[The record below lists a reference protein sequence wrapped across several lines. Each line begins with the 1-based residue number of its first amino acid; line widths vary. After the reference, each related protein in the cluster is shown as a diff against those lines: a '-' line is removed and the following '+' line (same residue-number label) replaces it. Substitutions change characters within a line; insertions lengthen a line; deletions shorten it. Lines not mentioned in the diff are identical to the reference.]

1 MSPGHPICLVYAL
14 IATEEIVRNRRVIS
28 TPIVVRGRSVGFII
42 TFPHQKRL
50 KQHFTGRDASPMM
63 RAHGAI
69 VVQENG
75 MLIRL
80 MAAAAIGAIASTFA
94 AAGVEAGGLEEVVV
108 TAQRRDESA
117 QDVGIAMSVL
127 SGKSLADKSITYVN
141 DLQNAVPSLQVEPA
155 FGSSQPQF
163 RLRGV
168 GFIDYTS
175 NNTSPVGVSLD
186 GVAFALPIQTQG
198 QLFDI
203 DRVEVLRGPQGTLYG
218 RNTTGGEINFISNRP
233 TAETHA
239 GFTLEYGSHNQV
251 NADGFVSGRI
261 AEGLTGR
268 LSVATEQGGAWQR
281 NRVTG
286 QSLGDK
292 DKVAVRGQFQWDPT
306 DAFNVR
312 LGVHWAQDKSDEQGL
327 YLLRSFQPANAASAI
342 PADTSRYV
350 TGWSLNPAFAK
361 LTGITTN
368 SKPGLDDS
376 NNGADLT
383 ANIGFGGAKLTSIT
397 AYNKLIRREYAD
409 WDATLYHDSDEYL
422 KSDFDVF
429 SQELRVASSGNG
441 PWQWV
446 SGVFYSN
453 EDLRENF
460 YSDLTDRLGG
470 IAITTYEQVAN
481 SIGVFAQGSY
491 QITDTVK
498 ATVGVR
504 EDHENR
510 ELRRLNTAFLP
521 GVPSFTGGALGS
533 SITSN
538 LPSGKLEIDYKPIS
552 DTLIYGSVSRGVK
565 SGGFTA
571 HNTLSAPAAD
581 PFQPEKLT
589 AYEVGVKT
597 DLTRTLRV
605 DSSVFYYRYKDQ
617 QILGKVFDNAS
628 QSFIGR
634 FINANSRIS
643 GGEVELEW
651 RPVTALAISQYA
663 GFAQGY
669 YTSRLLNT
677 DVLPAD
683 YDGRPES
690 FPKWSYGGDVT
701 YTLNLGAYS
710 LTAESNYSF
719 HDTYS
724 QFFLLGSND
733 FTIPQYWLANANLT
747 FAPSSGGPWTV
758 TLWGRNIFDKAY
770 DITRNFFLPSSE
782 VALAGEPTTV
792 GIRLTY
798 KY

>member
-1 MSPGHPICLVYAL
+1 
-14 IATEEIVRNRRVIS
+14 
-28 TPIVVRGRSVGFII
+28 
-42 TFPHQKRL
+42 
-50 KQHFTGRDASPMM
+50 
-63 RAHGAI
+63 
-69 VVQENG
+69 
-75 MLIRL
+75 MLSRL
-80 MAAAAIGAIASTFA
+80 MAAAGIGVISMQVSSLA
-94 AAGVEAGGLEEVVV
+94 ATTSVTAGAEAGGLEEVVV
-108 TAQRRDESA
+108 TAQRREESA
-117 QDVGIAMSVL
+117 QGVGIAMSVL
-127 SGKSLADKSITYVN
+127 SGQSLADKSITYVN

-203 DRVEVLRGPQGTLYG
+203 ERVEVLRGPQGTLYG

-233 TAETHA
+233 TTETHA
-239 GFTLEYGSHNQV
+239 GFMLEYGSHNQV

-281 NRVTG
+281 NRLTG

-292 DKVAVRGQFQWDPT
+292 DKVAVRGQLQWDPT
-306 DAFNVR
+306 DAFNFR
-312 LGVHWAQDKSDEQGL
+312 LGVHWAEDKSDEQGL
-327 YLLRSFQPANAASAI
+327 YLLKSFQPASGAPPV
-342 PADTSRYV
+342 PADTSRYA

-361 LTGITTN
+361 LIGIPAN
-368 SKPGLDDS
+368 SKPGLNNS

-383 ANIGFGGAKLTSIT
+383 ANIDFGGAKLTSIT
-397 AYNKLIRREYAD
+397 AYNKLIRREYGD
-409 WDATLYHDSDEYL
+409 WDATQYHDSDEYL
-422 KSDFDVF
+422 NSDFNVF
-429 SQELRVASSGNG
+429 SQELRVASTGSG

-446 SGVFYSN
+446 TGVFYSN
-453 EDLRENF
+453 EDLHENF

-481 SIGVFAQGSY
+481 SVGVFAQGGY
-491 QITDTVK
+491 QITDAVK

-510 ELRRLNTAFLP
+510 ELKGLNTAFLP
-521 GVPSFTGGALGS
+521 GVPSFTGGALGG
-533 SITSN
+533 SIISN
-538 LPSGKLEIDYKPIS
+538 LPSGKFEIDYKPVS

-617 QILGKVFDNAS
+617 QILGKVFDNVS

-634 FINANSRIS
+634 FVNANSRIS

-663 GFAQGY
+663 GFAEGY

-677 DVLPAD
+677 DVPPVD
-683 YDGRPES
+683 YNGRPES
-690 FPKWSYGGDVT
+690 FPKWSYGGDVS
-701 YTLNLGAYS
+701 YTFNLGAYS

-733 FTIPQYWLANANLT
+733 FTIPKYWLANANLT
-747 FAPSSGGPWTV
+747 FAPASGGPWTV